1 MRPARIKSGVTDA
14 AASLHPV
21 QPDLAV
27 EAAILLPFRVDLDVE
42 EEMNLAA
49 EQLRQLGP
57 RRLADRADAR
67 AALAEHD
74 RLLAVAADED
84 LLVDGDRAVLAL
96 LIFLGLDRALIREL
110 GVELEVELLAGD
122 FGGEHPIAGVGDLVL
137 GKMP

>member
-27 EAAILLPFRVDLDVE
+27 EAPVLLPFRVDLDVE
-42 EEMNLAA
+42 EEVDLAA

-57 RRLADRADAR
+57 RRLADGADAG
-67 AALAEHD
+67 AALAEDD
-74 RLLAVAADED
+74 RLLAVATDED

-96 LIFLGLDRALIREL
+96 LILLGLDRAFVRE
-110 GVELEVELLAGD
+110 
-122 FGGEHPIAGVGDLVL
+122 
-137 GKMP
+137 